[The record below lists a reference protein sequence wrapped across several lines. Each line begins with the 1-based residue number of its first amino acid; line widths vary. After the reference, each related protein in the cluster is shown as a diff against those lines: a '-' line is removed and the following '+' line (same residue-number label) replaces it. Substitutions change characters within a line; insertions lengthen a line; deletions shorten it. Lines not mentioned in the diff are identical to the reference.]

1 MSKNIK
7 HKGSVLVF
15 ALIVLSFILIS
26 AFTVASVTLIERRSA
41 NVSVNSTTAFQ
52 NSDKG
57 MEDFLQQLYKDMQQ
71 TDTLD
76 NLAVRLN
83 DVYGGEQ
90 YVCSPGTEDGKVA
103 AYIGNV
109 NTEFIISAYKEG
121 KISESDTRSGWRSV
135 LPITD
140 CSEQLANVSR
150 FKVAGNYNSAVRAV
164 FVKLRN
170 SLTRGLLAH
179 WSFEDRAQIERFA
192 IDGNASSVAYIAQ
205 DFSKNDHTLTL
216 CKIAADSADLPITVE
231 LPETDYDLTIDS
243 FAECG
248 NDEATGMDPKKNGAW
263 VGGIV
268 EELGTFGGALGNND
282 AKEALF
288 FDGIDDYLAMNVDS
302 NCHDDMTNCVNTS
315 LNEDKLQPEDGISI
329 SLWVKPD
336 NNASGTII
344 SRHNG
349 DKGYRIY
356 LENGNVCFQL
366 NNNTEVCSSSAIND
380 NDWHH
385 VVGRWQKAKAGG
397 NAFFSL
403 NVDDDLKIE
412 STSTVREISYGE
424 NKPLYVGA
432 SDETMGFFKGRIDDV
447 RIWDRELT
455 DEEVDRLCLDAQGTA
470 QEFDCLLT
478 KK

>member
-1 MSKNIK
+1 MSRNVK

-41 NVSVNSTTAFQ
+41 NISVNSTTAFQ

-57 MEDFLQQLYKDMQQ
+57 MEDFLQQLYKDMNQ

-76 NLAVRLN
+76 DLADRLN
-83 DVYGGEQ
+83 DVYGGGQ
-90 YVCSPGTEDGKVA
+90 YICSPGTEDGKVA

-121 KISESDTRSGWRSV
+121 KIVSGNDTRSGWRSV
-135 LPITD
+135 VPITE

-179 WSFEDRAQIERFA
+179 WSFEDRAQIARLA
-192 IDGNASSVAYIAQ
+192 LDDASRVSYIAQ

-216 CKIAADSADLPITVE
+216 CKIAADSADMPITVD
-231 LPETDYDLTIDS
+231 LPETDYDLKIDS

-248 NDEATGMDPKKNGAW
+248 NDATTGMDPKKDGAW

-268 EELGTFGGALGNND
+268 EELGTSGGALGNDD
-282 AKEALF
+282 AKEALS
-288 FDGIDDYLAMNVDS
+288 FDGIDEYLAMNVDGD
-302 NCHDDMTNCVNTS
+302 CEDDVTNCVDTS

-329 SLWVKPD
+329 SLWVNTD
-336 NNASGTII
+336 DVSGTII
-344 SRHNG
+344 SRYN
-349 DKGYRIY
+349 DSKGYRIY
-356 LENGNVCFQL
+356 LENGKSCFKL
-366 NNNTEVCSSSAIND
+366 NNNTAVCSSNAIND
-380 NDWHH
+380 TNWHH
-385 VVGRWQKAKAGG
+385 LVGRWQKAKTGGG
-397 NAFFSL
+397 NAHFYL
-403 NVDDDLKIE
+403 IVDDQVME
-412 STSTVREISYGE
+412 SISTVNKISYDDVE
-424 NKPLYVGA
+424 KSLVYVGA
-432 SDETMGFFKGRIDDV
+432 SDETTDFFKGKIDDV
-447 RIWDRELT
+447 RIWDRALT
-455 DEEVDRLCLDAQGTA
+455 DEEVDRLCLDAQGST
-470 QEFDCLLT
+470 QTFDCLLT
-478 KK
+478 K